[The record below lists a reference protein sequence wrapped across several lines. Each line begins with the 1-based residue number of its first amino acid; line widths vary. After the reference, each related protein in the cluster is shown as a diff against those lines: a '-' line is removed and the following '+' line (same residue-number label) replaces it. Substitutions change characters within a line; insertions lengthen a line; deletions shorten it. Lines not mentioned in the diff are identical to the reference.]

1 MRIFRGKHAIS
12 TYGSDRLVPD
22 TNVQFEWICN
32 RGAGKLRN
40 FTRENA
46 WACRNEDGNA

>member
-32 RGAGKLRN
+32 IGDDKMGVRTNK
-40 FTRENA
+40 NA
-46 WACRNEDGNA
+46 WTCRNGDGNA